1 MIWATNSRTRSVSS
15 AIPYARAIA
24 LAACAWLSVIAVQS
38 ASAGEVKSAQVKY
51 NDGRYELDLSMYID
65 SAPAAVYD
73 LVTDYARLDR
83 VSKTIIESELLEQAD
98 GLRRRLVTHT
108 CIWFFCFTAT
118 MVEDVVEFADGEI
131 LTTIVPALSDYR
143 YGRSSW
149 RVSPLDQ
156 GTLVQFRCTLEPDFW
171 IPPLIGPW
179 LMKQEMR
186 EEAERTV
193 HKIEHLTRQAEPSDV

>member
-15 AIPYARAIA
+15 AIPQAPAIA
-24 LAACAWLSVIAVQS
+24 LVAGVCFSAVAVQS
-38 ASAGEVKSAQVKY
+38 GWSGEVKFSQVEY
-51 NDGRYELDLSMYID
+51 NAGRYELDLSMYID
-65 SAPAAVYD
+65 SDPAAVYD

-83 VSKTIIESELLEQAD
+83 ISDTIVESELLKEAD
-98 GLRRRLVTHT
+98 GLRRRLVTDT

-118 MVEDVVEFADGEI
+118 MVEDVVEFESREI

-143 YGRSSW
+143 YGRSTW
-149 RVSPLDQ
+149 RVSPVDQ

-171 IPPLIGPW
+171 IPPLIGTW
-179 LMKQEMR
+179 LIKEKMR

-193 HKIEHLTRQAEPSDV
+193 HKIEQLIRQSEAE